1 MLFLFAYVMKEN
13 ISRYRKV
20 LFKAANEAG
29 KILVKNFSSKYEIG
43 RKKEYSDLV
52 TEIDRKSESRII
64 EIIHENFPE
73 HNILSEECGDLNL
86 KSEHL
91 WIIDPLDGT
100 INYTRS
106 LPIFCISIA
115 LEVEK
120 ELKLGLIYNP
130 LSGEKFFAEKGKGAF
145 YNEKKIY
152 VSKTKYLRDS
162 LLVTGF
168 PYMAKENI
176 DHCIDH
182 FANFMKTG
190 VPIRRLGSAAID
202 LGYIACGKFDGFW
215 EVSLNPWDVAAGCLI
230 LTEAGGKVSD
240 FSGNKY
246 SINGKQILASNGNI
260 HNEMIEVLQKAYKN

>member
-1 MLFLFAYVMKEN
+1 MKEN
-13 ISRYRKV
+13 LSKYKKV
-20 LFKAANEAG
+20 LLRAADEAG
-29 KILVKNFSSKYEIG
+29 KILVKNFNTKFEIG

-52 TEIDRKSESRII
+52 TEIDRKSESKII
-64 EIIHENFPE
+64 STIHTSFPG
-73 HNILSEECGDLNL
+73 HNILSEERGEVNL
-86 KSEHL
+86 QSEYS

-106 LPIFCISIA
+106 LPIFCVSIA
-115 LEVEK
+115 LEIRK
-120 ELKLGLIYNP
+120 EIVLGLIYNP
-130 LSGEKFFAEKGKGAF
+130 MNKEKFFAEKGKGAF
-145 YNEKKIY
+145 FNGKKIY
-152 VSKTKYLRDS
+152 VSKTKYLKDS

-202 LGYIACGKFDGFW
+202 LCYVACGKFDGFW

-230 LTEAGGKVSD
+230 ITEAGGMLSD
-240 FSGNKY
+240 FKGKRY
-246 SINGKQILASNGNI
+246 SIYGKQILVSNGII
-260 HNEMIEVLQKAYKN
+260 HEEMIEVLQKGYRNS

>member
-1 MLFLFAYVMKEN
+1 MKEN
-13 ISRYRKV
+13 LSKYKKV
-20 LFKAANEAG
+20 LFEAAESAG
-29 KILVKNFSSKYEIG
+29 MILVKNFSTEYEIG

-52 TEIDRKSESRII
+52 TEIDRKSESKII
-64 EIIHENFPE
+64 KIIHAHFPG

-86 KSEHL
+86 KSEYL

-106 LPIFCISIA
+106 LPIFCVSIA
-115 LEVEK
+115 LQIRE

-130 LSGEKFFAEKGKGAF
+130 MSDEKFFAEKGKGAF
-145 YNEKKIY
+145 FNGKKIY

-202 LGYIACGKFDGFW
+202 LCYIACGKFDGFW

-230 LTEAGGKVSD
+230 TTEAGGLLSD
-240 FSGNKY
+240 FSGRKY
-246 SINGKQILASNGNI
+246 SIYGKQILVSNGKI
-260 HNEMIEVLQKAYKN
+260 HGEMIKVLQKAYSLPDRRAGR